1 MTEILLSL
9 LATRVRVSLVAL
21 LLGATLVA
29 GCGFHYGNKWGSSSR
44 PSILRPLDRHPSNP
58 ANPTPDDD
66 DRRRR
71 PLFRDDGTPIDP
83 AAEPEAAPAA
93 PDSAAEP
100 DASTISGLDRSIRY
114 DDNGQRL
121 LNHSAAW

>member
-1 MTEILLSL
+1 VTEIILSM
-9 LATRVRVSLVAL
+9 LAIRVRVSLVAL
-21 LLGATLVA
+21 LVGGLLVA
-29 GCGFHYGNKWGSSSR
+29 GCGFHYGHKWGSTAR
-44 PSILRPLDRHPSNP
+44 ASILRPLDRHPANP

-66 DRRRR
+66 RHRR

-83 AAEPEAAPAA
+83 AAEPEAAPASSA
-93 PDSAAEP
+93 PAAAEP